1 MAKRYRKRAPRR
13 KKGSKRPMVNINRSL
28 QPFAQRYVAKLKY
41 SEVRVVSGPVGG
53 GLVQYNYRLNSIN
66 DPNLTGGG
74 HQPYGHDELAALYN
88 RYRVFRV
95 DYAISAL
102 NSDGSINYSVVAA
115 MPANEQ
121 VATFAGV
128 ADIME
133 SPRTKFIT
141 QAPNAALKV
150 LKGSIF
156 LPSLTGRTAAAYL
169 ADDRYQAEFFSNPL
183 ESLILNVMAGT
194 ITGTS
199 GVGGTATNT
208 MNLQISLVY
217 HVECFDSKHLLPS

>member
-41 SEVRVVSGPVGG
+41 SEVRVITGPTGG

-66 DPNLTGGG
+66 YPNLTGGG

-156 LPSLTGRTAAAYL
+156 LP
-169 ADDRYQAEFFSNPL
+169 
-183 ESLILNVMAGT
+183 
-194 ITGTS
+194 
-199 GVGGTATNT
+199 
-208 MNLQISLVY
+208 
-217 HVECFDSKHLLPS
+217 